1 MMYFEIDYL
10 GLLLNP
16 VTIPAATTL
25 TNLLME
31 HELRPYKPNLVLI
44 RRLLL
49 NLKPLLLQV
58 NGFSQILQLL
68 KPLPLLPLLP
78 PARGFNL
85 HKYLKLLLLQVN
97 GFNQIPQCRK
107 LLPPARGFSQLPK
120 ILKLLP
126 SANGLNQIRQ
136 YLKFLP
142 PFRQLLNSGLQLVQL
157 Q

>member
-1 MMYFEIDYL
+1 MMYYFEIDYL

-31 HELRPYKPNLVLI
+31 PELPLYKQNLVLFH
-44 RRLLL
+44 RLIL
-49 NLKPLLLQV
+49 NLKLLLLQV
-58 NGFSQILQLL
+58 NGFSRILQLL
-68 KPLPLLPLLP
+68 KPLPLLP

-85 HKYLKLLLLQVN
+85 LKYLKLLLLPVN
-97 GFNQIPQCRK
+97 GFNQIPQRK
-107 LLPPARGFSQLPK
+107 KLQLPARGFSQVPK

-126 SANGLNQIRQ
+126 SANGHNQIRQ

-142 PFRQLLNSGLQLVQL
+142 PFRQLLNSGIQLVQL